1 MNGFERIHEC
11 VGQFTD
17 AGQWQLTNEPIVRC
31 KNCKWACESDD
42 DGGYDVHFLACTW
55 WMGVSRSSGDLF
67 VEEDDFC
74 SHGEKMDDA
83 Q

>member
-31 KNCKWACESDD
+31 KDCTHRNEHGCVTCRMHSGIWGRDD
-42 DGGYDVHFLACTW
+42 L
-55 WMGVSRSSGDLF
+55 
-67 VEEDDFC
+67 C
-74 SHGEKMDDA
+74 SKAEKKG
-83 Q
+83 QR